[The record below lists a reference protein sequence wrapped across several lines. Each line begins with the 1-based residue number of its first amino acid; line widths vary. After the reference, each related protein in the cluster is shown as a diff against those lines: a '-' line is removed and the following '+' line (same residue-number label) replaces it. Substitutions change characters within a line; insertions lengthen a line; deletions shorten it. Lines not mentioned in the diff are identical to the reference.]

1 SLNDAFGHSGFRV
14 HDLDTGFDVVFDYGR
29 FPFHEPNFYLNF
41 ARGKLNYSIGA
52 SYYPDFIAQYQ
63 ESRRTVQEQILNLS
77 TDEQQRLYNFLLNN
91 YKPENRDYLYDF
103 FFDNCATKIKDVLV
117 ANVQDSIR
125 FNTPKDY
132 KEQTFRQLIQHNL
145 NRNSWGSLGIDIAL
159 GAVID
164 RKATPE
170 EQMFLPANIHSFF
183 SAAKKG
189 DTALVSKNTIP
200 YQGEP
205 NNQSSEIFSPLLI
218 LGLLALGI
226 VYITYRDYKNKTRS
240 RWLDVC
246 IFTTTGLIGVGL
258 CLLWFATDHTATA
271 NNYNLLWAFAPNL
284 LVAFVITKKTLKPW
298 VKKYLKLLL
307 ILLCLMVF
315 HWLTGVQS
323 FAPTLIPLLL
333 ALAVRYLYVTND

>member
-1 SLNDAFGHSGFRV
+1 
-14 HDLDTGFDVVFDYGR
+14 
-29 FPFHEPNFYLNF
+29 
-41 ARGKLNYSIGA
+41 A

-226 VYITYRDYKNKTRS
+226 VYITYRDYKNQTRS

-284 LVAFVITKKTLKPW
+284 LVAFVIAKKTLKPW
-298 VKKYLKLLL
+298 VKKYLKLLI

-323 FAPTLIPLLL
+323 FAPALIPLLL
-333 ALAVRYLYVTND
+333 ALAVRYPYVAAMTMNNG